1 MRAALLSKRGVVS
14 VGGPEARS
22 FLQGLVSND
31 VDRAAPDRAL
41 YAALLSP
48 QGKILF
54 DFVIVERDGA
64 FLLDCERARAADLV
78 KRLRL
83 YKLRAKVE
91 IDDRSADW
99 AVVALWGPGAADRLG
114 LTPEPGAAK
123 PVGGGL
129 VLVDPRTEALGLRAL
144 LPAATAS
151 EFVAGLGFDA
161 APQDDHDRHRLALG
175 IGEGSRDLGIE
186 SLFLL
191 EANAEPLHGVDFR
204 KGCYVGQELTARM
217 KHRATVRKR
226 LLPLRVEGALPEPG
240 AAIQAGSREIGT
252 IRSVQD
258 GTALALIRLDAL
270 NEARAAG
277 APLTAG
283 ESRLAGEVPDWL
295 APSLPGAPSDSAE
308 AAS

>member
-1 MRAALLSKRGVVS
+1 MRAALLSERGVVS

-31 VDRAAPDRAL
+31 TERVAPDRAL

-99 AVVALWGPGAADRLG
+99 AVVALWEPGAADRLG
-114 LTPEPGAAK
+114 LAPEPGAAK
-123 PVGGGL
+123 PVGNSL
-129 VLVDPRTEALGLRAL
+129 VLVDPRAAALGLRAL
-144 LPAATAS
+144 LPAATAA
-151 EFVAGLGFDA
+151 EFVAELGFDT
-161 APQDDHDRHRLALG
+161 APQEDYDRHRLALG

-191 EANAEPLHGVDFR
+191 ESNAEPLNGVDFR

-226 LLPLRVEGALPEPG
+226 LLPLHVEGAPPAPG
-240 AAIQAGSREIGT
+240 AAIQAGSREVGT

-258 GTALALIRLDAL
+258 ETALALIRLDAL

-277 APLTAG
+277 APLMAG
-283 ESRLAGEVPDWL
+283 ESRLAAEIPDWL
-295 APSLPGAPSDSAE
+295 APSLPGALSGSAE
-308 AAS
+308 TAS